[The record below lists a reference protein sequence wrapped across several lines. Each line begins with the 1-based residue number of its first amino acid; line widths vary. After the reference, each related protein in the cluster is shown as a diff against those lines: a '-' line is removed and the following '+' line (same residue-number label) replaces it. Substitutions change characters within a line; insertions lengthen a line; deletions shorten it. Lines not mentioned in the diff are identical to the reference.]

1 MRKIKVGLIQQS
13 NTADIRMNLM
23 NLAKSIEACAA
34 HGAQLIVLQELHNS
48 LYFCQTENTNL
59 FDLAEPI
66 PGPSTGFIRNWQQL
80 IEWFLSPLFLRNVL
94 PGSIIILP
102 LSLTVTEALQENT
115 VKCTFLMILP
125 TTRSSI
131 SLPEI

>member
-1 MRKIKVGLIQQS
+1 MKKIKVGLIQQS
-13 NTADIRMNLM
+13 NTADIRVNLM

-66 PGPSTGFIRNWQQL
+66 PGPSTGFYS
-80 IEWFLSPLFLRNVL
+80 EPVSYTH
-94 PGSIIILP
+94 
-102 LSLTVTEALQENT
+102 LT
-115 VKCTFLMILP
+115 LP
-125 TTRSSI
+125 TK
-131 SLPEI
+131 LEV